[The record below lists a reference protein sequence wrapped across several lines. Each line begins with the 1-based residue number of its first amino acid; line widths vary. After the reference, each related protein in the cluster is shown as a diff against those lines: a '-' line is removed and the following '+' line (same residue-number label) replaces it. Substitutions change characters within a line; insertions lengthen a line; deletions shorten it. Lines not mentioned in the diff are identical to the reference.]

1 MKTLIKDIIKF
12 LVIGLFIGLLQLL
25 NTALIEENIYSII
38 QGVRFSDFISA
49 TLLLL
54 FVIFLIRFGSMVG
67 KHLMAQNEFLCRIS
81 KISIWLVAFLIIFNN
96 DNFNNA
102 ITQIV
107 NGILSDLGVYATR
120 SAITNYLTTLEIVLI
135 AIPLLRFF
143 IFFFQN
149 LDGYIDLFFK
159 RTETELKKESV
170 EQITEAEVVFEEKQE
185 DSEEGKEDST
195 TQ

>member
-1 MKTLIKDIIKF
+1 
-12 LVIGLFIGLLQLL
+12 
-25 NTALIEENIYSII
+25 
-38 QGVRFSDFISA
+38 
-49 TLLLL
+49 
-54 FVIFLIRFGSMVG
+54 
-67 KHLMAQNEFLCRIS
+67 MAQNEFLCRIS